1 MSLKNATFVV
11 LTRLVLGF
19 FTACNFQPALATERG
34 DTLESSFN
42 KIDARALAAKVLDAY
57 GGEAALKQI
66 DETNY
71 KDLGKVIQ
79 YSTIS
84 GAANTFDCEI
94 FAKGE
99 KTRVSMN
106 FMGESIITGYNGQH
120 GWIQQG
126 DQVFKPHPLA
136 EKTIKDEIEH
146 GLLLVEKLVD
156 PTTTLELLGKKTI
169 LGRPCDILKIK
180 VPSDTPTLFYADED
194 SHRILQSE
202 YEGVDAEQGV
212 PATKIYTYE
221 DYRPLDRSIEPYLV
235 TEYCGSQLASKLVV
249 ASIEPASVDD
259 SIYEMPPQ
267 TANAIAAGDSV
278 QIPFELVSND
288 IIIQAKANDQRLLSL
303 VVDTG
308 ATQSILDKT
317 VAATL
322 GQCTETKF
330 EMTTGS
336 GTVPLSYLI
345 LPKLQLGKIVFK
357 NLPFA
362 VTDLSPLTQIIGRH
376 PSGLLGANVL
386 RRFLVTVDYEH
397 KVLTLADPATVQ
409 IKPHT
414 IVIPA
419 KPTLGLFGL
428 LVDGTL
434 DGKQISFLVDTGAA
448 FNNMSEKLAK
458 PILSCP
464 LLPVGTVQGLDGRK
478 IPIGSVQF
486 NSLKMASLTVRHPI
500 FSIAPPGSN
509 PIGLIAGA
517 GIAILGNPF
526 WSKFCLTV
534 DYQNQRILLDRS
546 KEQIKTD
553 ELFDRISTLEKE
565 ALTQPR
571 SKNFKSAY
579 ESLRRQAVSE
589 HATGAEAVCLAHLV
603 ALNNV
608 RKPDATSNARLLRDD
623 EKERYSALFKEAE
636 RKAKSSLNSSAYGKV
651 MAIAA
656 SYYCDNFSQPNAV
669 AFAKPLLTTA
679 AVECAAEPSIYV
691 ATAKL
696 LKKTKTE
703 RMLSQIVDQA
713 LMLDPSN
720 WEALWLKY
728 ELADQSNDHKL
739 KNLVIEQLNQYYKDV
754 PAVKR
759 LTTK

>member
-1 MSLKNATFVV
+1 MSFKNTILSV
-11 LTRLVLGF
+11 LTCLVFGF
-19 FTACNFQPALATERG
+19 FTASIFQPAWGVDRR
-34 DTLESSFN
+34 DTLASAAT
-42 KIDARALAAKVLDAY
+42 KTDARALAAKMLEAY
-57 GGEAALKQI
+57 GGEEALKRI
-66 DETNY
+66 DQTNY

-94 FAKGE
+94 YTKGE

-106 FMGESIITGYNGQH
+106 FMGESIITGYDGQH

-146 GLLLVEKLVD
+146 GLLLLEKLTD
-156 PTTTLELLGKKTI
+156 PSTKVELLGKKTI

-180 VPSDTPTLFYADED
+180 VPGESPTLFYADED
-194 SHRILQSE
+194 NHRVLQSE

-221 DYRPLDRSIEPYLV
+221 DYRQLDRTIEPYLV
-235 TEYCGSQLASKLVV
+235 TEYCGSQLASKLVLD
-249 ASIEPASVDD
+249 SIEQVSLADT
-259 SIYEMPPQ
+259 IFEMPPQ
-267 TANAIAAGDSV
+267 TNSIIAPGDSV
-278 QIPFELVSND
+278 QIPFEMASND
-288 IIIQAKANDQRLLSL
+288 IIIQAKANDQRTISL

-317 VAATL
+317 VADSL
-322 GQCTETKF
+322 GQSKETKF

-336 GTVPLSYLI
+336 GTVPLAYLT
-345 LPKLQLGKIVFK
+345 LPKLQLGKITFQD
-357 NLPFA
+357 LPFA
-362 VTDLSPLTQIIGRH
+362 VTDLSPLTQVIGRH

-397 KVLTLADPATVQ
+397 KILTLAHPDNVQ
-409 IKPHT
+409 LKPHT

-428 LVDGTL
+428 LVDGSL
-434 DGKQISFLVDTGAA
+434 DGKEFSFLVDTGAA

-458 PILSCP
+458 PVLSGP

-486 NSLKMASLTVRHPI
+486 NALKMGSLTVKRPV
-500 FSIAPPGSN
+500 FSIAPPGAN
-509 PIGLIAGA
+509 PAGLIAGA

-534 DYQNQRILLDRS
+534 DYQNQRILLDRT
-546 KEQIKTD
+546 KEQIKAE
-553 ELFDRISTLEKE
+553 ELYDRIAALENE
-565 ALTQPR
+565 ALIQGGSR
-571 SKNFKSAY
+571 NFKGAF
-579 ESLRRQAVSE
+579 EALKRQAVAE
-589 HATGAEAVCLAHLV
+589 QLTGAEAICMAHLAV
-603 ALNNV
+603 LNNQ
-608 RKPDATSNARLLRDD
+608 RKKDSNGNARPLRED
-623 EKERYSALFKEAE
+623 EKDHYSSIFKEAE
-636 RKAKSSLNSSAYGKV
+636 HKANSSENSQAYGKV
-651 MAIAA
+651 LAIAA
-656 SYYCDNFSQPNAV
+656 SYYCDNFSKAD
-669 AFAKPLLTTA
+669 AITFAKPLLTTA
-679 AVECAAEPSIYV
+679 AVECATEPSVYV

-703 RMLSQIVDQA
+703 RMMTQIVDQA

-728 ELADQSNDHKL
+728 ELAEQYNDQKL
-739 KNLVIEQLNQYYKDV
+739 KTLIVQQLNQYYGDV
-754 PAVKR
+754 AAVRK
-759 LTTK
+759 LSAK